1 MALSSE
7 LRRAGPYD
15 GDGVQTAFPFSFKV
29 FDSGHVQVRTSKIG
43 APVDVVVESDRYTVE
58 LNDEQDLEPGGVVHL
73 DVPLAPDEV
82 LSVLSAAPALQE
94 MVLTN
99 QGGFYPEIL
108 NDSADNAVILIQQL
122 KEKLD
127 RALVVASTSRVT
139 SAELLDQVLSV
150 AASANEFAELARKTY
165 EETLVTKAQVEQ
177 ARLHVDQQK
186 ALVDASEA
194 EVEEDRIEVEQMLH
208 DAQKVNAVTEKFLPM
223 VDELAEVGNSIEDIR
238 AVASELQGYPIGSMD
253 LGFIRDESEP
263 IYDTSESAIAVLAK
277 NVALLQTVV
286 DNIDHIR
293 TAVESA
299 NRAEAAAVTAEESA
313 SEAVETVER
322 VKEIE
327 KTNFEQIYENGAD

>member
-99 QGGFYPEIL
+99 QGGFYPEVL

-208 DAQKVNAVTEKFLPM
+208 DAQKVNAVTEKFLPH
-223 VDELAEVGNSIEDIR
+223 VEELVEVGNSIEDVQ
-238 AVASELQGYPIGSMD
+238 AVASELQGFPIDSMD
-253 LGFIRDESEP
+253 LGFVRDGASP
-263 IYDTSESAIAVLAK
+263 VYDTSESNIALLAK
-277 NVALLQTVV
+277 HLEAIRTVV
-286 DNIDHIR
+286 ANLDTIK
-293 TAVESA
+293 TALPSA
-299 NRAEAAAVTAEESA
+299 LRAEQAAQEAQVSADEAEDSA
-313 SEAVETVER
+313 SRVVDIERTDYET
-322 VKEIE
+322 
-327 KTNFEQIYENGAD
+327 IYQNGV